1 LPFNLIIA
9 SELYFMQNFKSILI
23 VDDDYAS
30 NYLTEMIL
38 QDLQIT
44 DHIFVARNG
53 KEALDLIKDYCQ
65 DEHPATLPPC
75 PQLIFLDINMPVMD
89 GFEFLEEFEKLDH
102 IKKNPIPILLLTT
115 STNGRDIE
123 KAKRYQVSAY
133 IEKPLTE
140 DKIVKI
146 VETIL
151 S

>member
-1 LPFNLIIA
+1 MPKFG
-9 SELYFMQNFKSILI
+9 SILI

-44 DHIFVARNG
+44 EHIYLARNG

-65 DEHPATLPPC
+65 YDQQPASKPC

-89 GFEFLEEFEKLDH
+89 GFEFLEEFEKIEH
-102 IKKNPIPILLLTT
+102 IKKNPIPIFLLTT
-115 STNGRDIE
+115 STNVRDIE

-140 DKIVKI
+140 EKIVKI
-146 VETIL
+146 MDTI
-151 S
+151 SI

>member
-1 LPFNLIIA
+1 MPKFG
-9 SELYFMQNFKSILI
+9 SILI

-44 DHIFVARNG
+44 EDIYLARNG
-53 KEALDLIKDYCQ
+53 KEALDLIKEYCQ
-65 DEHPATLPPC
+65 DDHPNAPTPC

-89 GFEFLEEFEKLDH
+89 GFEFLEEFEKIEH
-102 IKKNPIPILLLTT
+102 IKKNPIPIFLLTT
-115 STNGRDIE
+115 STNVRDIE

-140 DKIVKI
+140 EKIVKI
-146 VETIL
+146 MDAI
-151 S
+151 SI

>member
-1 LPFNLIIA
+1 MPKFG
-9 SELYFMQNFKSILI
+9 SILI

-44 DHIFVARNG
+44 EHIYLARNG

-65 DEHPATLPPC
+65 DDRQPTLSPC

-89 GFEFLEEFEKLDH
+89 GFEFLEEFEKLDY

-115 STNGRDIE
+115 STNLRDIE
-123 KAKRYQVSAY
+123 KAKGYQVSAY

-140 DKIVKI
+140 EKIVKI
-146 VETIL
+146 MESIAT
-151 S
+151 